1 MSCKLICGETQNYE
15 KRLNKIISFM
25 SKLETNLNQKMIDE
39 KYDFIE
45 RWLPARY
52 TTSVNIILKEDIRKP
67 AYIRKVKKERIS
79 DQKILDALYKVALLN
94 KLQIET

>member
-1 MSCKLICGETQNYE
+1 MG
-15 KRLNKIISFM
+15 
-25 SKLETNLNQKMIDE
+25 KLETAPNQKTIDE

-52 TTSVNIILKEDIRKP
+52 TTSVNIILKEDVRQP

-79 DQKILDALYKVALLN
+79 DKKILDALYKVAQLN
-94 KLQIET
+94 KLQVEI